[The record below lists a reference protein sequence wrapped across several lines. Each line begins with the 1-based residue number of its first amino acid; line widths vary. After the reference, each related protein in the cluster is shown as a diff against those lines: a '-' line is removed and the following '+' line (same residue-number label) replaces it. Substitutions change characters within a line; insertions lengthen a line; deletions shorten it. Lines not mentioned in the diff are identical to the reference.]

1 MVAKILHRFR
11 RAICEEFLLI
21 IVNSIDLYFYLT
33 MEIVILNIT
42 YVIGYNTDDNVS
54 YNAPNTIVLD
64 EHEGDR
70 EYHLIQKHYLLF
82 NN

>member
-1 MVAKILHRFR
+1 MVVKILHRFR

-64 EHEGDR
+64 EHKGDR